1 MKDSWLI
8 QVSRFFRS
16 CSARFLVRFVAFVV
30 VMQFAIQSPGW
41 ARSSVWLLVLLAGI
55 WAFFAL
61 IRESGQ
67 AMDFL
72 IPRLEQGYRKMA
84 ALRQKHENVWRTI
97 TLFCAVGIFAAATYR
112 AWSAWEFMATSSL
125 RTDEI
130 VNISRYTSRGLVPSI
145 GDYKRARNH
154 VFFNILTTLLPG
166 ADSTLP
172 VRARLISFLSVGG
185 AVAVLVVY
193 AGVRGWLLAGLACA
207 GLLVVNL
214 STLKVVLEARG
225 YGLIFL
231 CAMVGCTV
239 FAEWLR
245 SRNQVWLKILGISCV
260 LGTYTLPFYIVF
272 GGSLLL
278 LAFAYRP
285 TRETLLMGILSLAAI
300 GILYLP
306 VVGGLYTVFAGYD
319 ERYSEETS
327 NFNSFDGVLRTL
339 QYFIPYDLLQPNA
352 FLFVLISVLV
362 LAYISFG
369 RFAHRSDR
377 VATTGI
383 IAAAMTF
390 LAFCLFFQAVPI
402 RVSAYIA
409 APLAFVS
416 TVVVGS
422 ALSARTLVPFRPLV
436 QTAFTLLAIG
446 ALWRSEISEPLIPR
460 QNWRDIAIFIERAF
474 PAGTRVW
481 MVANYGAL
489 LLRWNLASRN
499 RPETGTVDQYALSTG
514 RLVAVEGIFG
524 YQHEGSR
531 LRWEDLP
538 EGVRFVTFPL
548 LVNYQRVFFFPPA
561 SRGIASVSVSD
572 HQIPFFVSG
581 RQPFD
586 PALLSRS
593 AGNGDI
599 LRREDLRSGD
609 GPDAQAEDIP
619 IPSMMTLSLEPGAA
633 AGTCNLLFSQGM
645 EDKTIIAQVQD
656 SRGIWR
662 ATSKVFMI
670 GEFVSVA
677 LKEEGCLAVKIAFG
691 KRPSVSNHF
700 GEPANRGRP
709 PFGLIDS
716 WVSAG
721 STRNR

>member
-8 QVSRFFRS
+8 QVSRFFRT
-16 CSARFLVRFVAFVV
+16 CIARFLVRFVAFVV
-30 VMQFAIQSPGW
+30 VMQFAIHSPGW
-41 ARSSVWLLVLLAGI
+41 ARSAVWFLVLLAGI

-72 IPRLEQGYRKMA
+72 IPRLEQGYRKIA
-84 ALRQKHENVWRTI
+84 AWSQKHENVWRTI

-130 VNISRYTSRGLVPSI
+130 VNISGYTSRGLVPSI
-145 GDYKRARNH
+145 SDYRRARDH
-154 VFFNILTTLLPG
+154 IFFNILTTLLPG

-185 AVAVLVVY
+185 AAAVLVVY
-193 AGVRGWLLAGLACA
+193 AGLRGWLLAGLACA
-207 GLLVVNL
+207 GLLAVNL

-245 SRNQVWLKILGISCV
+245 SLNHVWLKILGISCV

-327 NFNSFDGVLRTL
+327 NFSSFDGVLHTL

-369 RFAHRSDR
+369 RFC
-377 VATTGI
+377 T
-383 IAAAMTF
+383 
-390 LAFCLFFQAVPI
+390 
-402 RVSAYIA
+402 
-409 APLAFVS
+409 
-416 TVVVGS
+416 
-422 ALSARTLVPFRPLV
+422 PFRPSCDHRYHCGRNGIPGILPIFPSRPHPCERLHCCPADICGYGRGGFG
-436 QTAFTLLAIG
+436 TFG
-446 ALWRSEISEPLIPR
+446 ANSC
-460 QNWRDIAIFIERAF
+460 
-474 PAGTRVW
+474 
-481 MVANYGAL
+481 
-489 LLRWNLASRN
+489 
-499 RPETGTVDQYALSTG
+499 
-514 RLVAVEGIFG
+514 AV
-524 YQHEGSR
+524 
-531 LRWEDLP
+531 
-538 EGVRFVTFPL
+538 
-548 LVNYQRVFFFPPA
+548 PPA
-561 SRGIASVSVSD
+561 CPNRVYA
-572 HQIPFFVSG
+572 P
-581 RQPFD
+581 RY
-586 PALLSRS
+586 RS
-593 AGNGDI
+593 
-599 LRREDLRSGD
+599 LMEVRDL
-609 GPDAQAEDIP
+609 
-619 IPSMMTLSLEPGAA
+619 GAA
-633 AGTCNLLFSQGM
+633 S
-645 EDKTIIAQVQD
+645 
-656 SRGIWR
+656 
-662 ATSKVFMI
+662 
-670 GEFVSVA
+670 
-677 LKEEGCLAVKIAFG
+677 
-691 KRPSVSNHF
+691 
-700 GEPANRGRP
+700 
-709 PFGLIDS
+709 
-716 WVSAG
+716 SAAELERH
-721 STRNR
+721 SHLY

>member
-1 MKDSWLI
+1 
-8 QVSRFFRS
+8 
-16 CSARFLVRFVAFVV
+16 
-30 VMQFAIQSPGW
+30 MQFAIHSPGW
-41 ARSSVWLLVLLAGI
+41 ARSAVWFLVLLAGI

-72 IPRLEQGYRKMA
+72 IPRLEQGYRKIA
-84 ALRQKHENVWRTI
+84 AWSQKHENVWRTI

-130 VNISRYTSRGLVPSI
+130 VNISGYTSRGLVPSI
-145 GDYKRARNH
+145 SDYRRARDH
-154 VFFNILTTLLPG
+154 IFFNILTTLLPG

-185 AVAVLVVY
+185 AAAVLVVY
-193 AGVRGWLLAGLACA
+193 AGLRGWVLAGLACA
-207 GLLVVNL
+207 GLLAVNL

-245 SRNQVWLKILGISCV
+245 SLNHVWLKILGISCV

-327 NFNSFDGVLRTL
+327 NFSSFDGVLHTL

-383 IAAAMTF
+383 IAAAMAF

-402 RVSAYIA
+402 RASAYIA
-409 APLAFVS
+409 APLTFVG

-436 QTAFTLLAIG
+436 QIAFTLLAIG
-446 ALWRSEISEPLIPR
+446 ALWKSEISEPLVPR

-474 PAGTRVW
+474 PAGTRVR
-481 MVANYGAL
+481 MVANYGAR

-499 RPETGTVDQYALSTG
+499 RPETGTVDQYALSIG
-514 RLVAVEGIFG
+514 RLVAVEGIFRH
-524 YQHEGSR
+524 QQEGGR
-531 LRWEDLP
+531 LGWWDLP

-561 SRGIASVSVSD
+561 SRGIASVSVNE
-572 HQIPFFVSG
+572 HQIPVFVSG

-609 GPDAQAEDIP
+609 EPDAQPEDIP
-619 IPSMMTLSLEPGAA
+619 IPSVMTLLLEPGAA

-645 EDKTIIAQVQD
+645 EDKSIIAQVQD

-662 ATSKVFMI
+662 ATSNVFII

-691 KRPSVSNHF
+691 KRPSVSNHI
-700 GEPANRGRP
+700 GAPANRGRP
-709 PFGLIDS
+709 PFGLIDA
-716 WVSAG
+716 WVAAG